1 MQYWLRVVNP
11 AFVDRNEP
19 LFTMLYREGESLLSS
34 CTPSQYTVPLW
45 FMSSFTVTELTSE
58 GTVNVVY
65 SRSQSVV
72 LVDSSV
78 SANSAVPF
86 HTCSFPPAAPVK

>member
-1 MQYWLRVVNP
+1 
-11 AFVDRNEP
+11 
-19 LFTMLYREGESLLSS
+19 
-34 CTPSQYTVPLW
+34 
-45 FMSSFTVTELTSE
+45 MSSFTVTELTSE

-78 SANSAVPF
+78 SPSSVVSF
-86 HTCSFPPAAPVK
+86 HTSSFPPAAPVK